1 MDNLTVE
8 RVRPRDR
15 IVEKARDLFHKY
27 GIRGVGVD
35 TITEAAGTN
44 KMTLYRH
51 FDSKDDLIIEY
62 LRSVACDMNA
72 VWDQLESAYPGDK
85 IAQLHAWV
93 RGAAECVM
101 NDDRGCDIANA
112 AIELTEDCHPAR
124 QVIREI
130 KTKMRD
136 RMIRLCREAGIEQPE
151 RLTDALALLVE
162 GARVNRRSIGPEGP
176 SARLVEIAEDVIESY
191 RRGGQKR

>member
-1 MDNLTVE
+1 MDNLTVV

-72 VWDQLESAYPGDK
+72 TWDQIEAKYPDDK
-85 IAQLHAWV
+85 IAQLRAWV
-93 RGAAECVM
+93 HGAAECVM
-101 NDDRGCDIANA
+101 TDDRGCDIANA
-112 AIELTEDCHPAR
+112 AIELTESCHPAR
-124 QVIREI
+124 GVIREI

-136 RMIRLCREAGIEQPE
+136 RLIKLCREAGIEQAE
-151 RLTDALALLVE
+151 RLTDTLALLIE
-162 GARVNRRSIGPEGP
+162 GARVNRQSIGPDGP
-176 SARLVEIAEDVIESY
+176 SARLVEIAEDVIESF
-191 RRGGQKR
+191 RQGSQKR